1 MSFRIDIKKTI
12 GWKGKITG
20 LLILGWGIGS
30 GGFLN
35 FENEDRAYAGF
46 ITGMSR
52 MVESDGGKV
61 RKPRCDG

>member
-12 GWKGKITG
+12 GWKGKNNQT
-20 LLILGWGIGS
+20 LILGWGIRS

-46 ITGMSR
+46 IAGMSR
-52 MVESDGGKV
+52 MVESYGGKV

>member
-12 GWKGKITG
+12 GWKGKNNQT
-20 LLILGWGIGS
+20 LILGWGIRS

-46 ITGMSR
+46 IAGMSR
-52 MVESDGGKV
+52 LFESSWRSL
-61 RKPRCDG
+61 RK